1 MTVPFRATLRVTGHG
16 RLQDFGERVR
26 WLMVRDIEV
35 ERYTEHHGE
44 GVLEYRFELEKGI
57 PFPAF
62 ASASQE
68 FPELRVEAE
77 WENSAQGVRGR
88 AVIENGKLVE
98 HSTEGGDES
107 AGERQAMVDVAVG
120 PDGRLLLAIACRDVE
135 GSHIGYVASAERHA
149 YFRYAGGALQVAP
162 HAADRW
168 DGGEPIERDT
178 LAELEDIAF
187 GFAAKWLWYDE
198 GPPEETA
205 FERARYADYG
215 YAVRGANVKSER
227 LARLRREGESS
238 DGGWRYTTLDDA
250 GRDARS
256 ALERFWGGGGGSG
269 GGA

>member
-1 MTVPFRATLRVTGHG
+1 MTASFRATLRVTGEG

-57 PFPAF
+57 PFPVF
-62 ASASQE
+62 ASASLE

-77 WENSAQGVRGR
+77 WENPAQGVRGR

-98 HSTEGGDES
+98 HSADGAGES
-107 AGERQAMVDVAVG
+107 AAVDVAVG
-120 PDGRLLLAIACRDVE
+120 PEGRLLLAVACRDFAGACV
-135 GSHIGYVASAERHA
+135 GYAASAERHA

-162 HAADRW
+162 EAGERW
-168 DGGEPIERDT
+168 SDGEPIERRL

-187 GFAAKWLWYDE
+187 GFAAQWLWYDE

-215 YAVRGANVKSER
+215 YPVRGANVRSER
-227 LARLRREGESS
+227 LARMRREGESP
-238 DGGWRYTTLDDA
+238 DGGWRYTTLGDA
-250 GRDARS
+250 GREARA
-256 ALERFWGGGGGSG
+256 ALDRLWQGDER
-269 GGA
+269 